1 MTLRHLF
8 TLLGLALASA
18 CSPPLHAQ
26 DATRPPKGSYVVIV
40 GAGEFSDPAITA
52 RPTAEADARAMYDLF
67 VNPAYHDG
75 PDRVR
80 LLTSKPDEVRK
91 SQPATRENIVKA
103 LHEAVAQTV
112 KDETV
117 IVLMFGR
124 GASSG
129 DQTCFFTSETQFK
142 ERAKTGLLGSDL
154 DAEFKLA
161 KDRKICLML
170 DIAFKGGFDAGKETI
185 AEPSLRDVLGAVFG
199 SEDKGEQPPPQ
210 DKVVILATVPS
221 SPPLSVGENGLFTQ
235 TVLAAL
241 KGDADSDGY
250 EPDGLVVVDELV
262 KYLEKKMPEQSR
274 AIGKTT
280 QEKESVPFIV
290 GEETSHFAL
299 TKNPKVTP
307 KVVERVAALAALGQ
321 SGTISKEVLT
331 EGTTLVLRMPK
342 LKARQEL
349 RKQYQQ
355 LADRAVTPEA
365 FVAARNT
372 ILESMVLPAD
382 EADKFAKTMLRAID
396 AVKSEYVKPLDAGEW
411 AAFAVKGL
419 FRRIEQVVPEDIRE
433 QIKAPKGMERDAILA
448 LLKDVRTRIG
458 KREDLAGTKDADTAI
473 LMMFAELKDPY
484 TTYYDADLIKKM
496 DAPLR
501 GEFRGVGIQ
510 IRRDLVRDGLLVV
523 SPIKGSPAYLAGIQ
537 AGDLITKI
545 KRDTDAEG
553 KPLTADA
560 PKEISTQGMKT
571 ESALEYILGKV
582 GVPITLEVERDGI
595 AKDYTIKRGVVSVET
610 VLGVK
615 RDEKDNWEFFI
626 DPESKIGYV
635 CLTQFAPGT
644 AKDLAAAIGK
654 LRSAGM
660 KGLVLDLRF
669 NPGGFLTS
677 AVSICN
683 MFLDDAD
690 GVIVSVKYRARE
702 PEVWRS
708 QTEPRAKK
716 FVNFPMAVLVNGQ
729 SASASEIVSACL
741 QDYNRAVVVGE
752 RSYGKGSVQNV
763 KDFTVDDKLIGQIKF
778 TTARY
783 FPPTDRNID
792 KNSTPGKP
800 EDIWGVTPDKGYLVK
815 LSREQAQ
822 DLAEQFRDREIIK
835 PKVGP
840 VKEPKVFKD
849 VQLEKAVDYL
859 RDQVKAVAEKPA
871 KKAG

>member
-1 MTLRHLF
+1 MTLRRILTLF
-8 TLLGLALASA
+8 GLAISVASA
-18 CSPPLHAQ
+18 PPLFAD
-26 DATRPPKGSYVVIV
+26 DAAVPAKGPYVVIV
-40 GAGEFSDPAITA
+40 GVGEFTDAAITA

-67 VNPAYHDG
+67 VDPAFHDG
-75 PDRVR
+75 ADRVQ
-80 LLTSKPDEVRK
+80 LLTAKPDEKRK

-103 LHEAVAQTV
+103 LHEAVAKTA
-112 KDETV
+112 KDDTI
-117 IVLMFGR
+117 IVVMFGR

-154 DAEFKLA
+154 DAEFKAA

-170 DIAFKGGFDAGKETI
+170 DIAFKGGFDAGKETL
-185 AEPSLRDVLGAVFG
+185 AEPTLRDVLGAVFG

-221 SPPLSVGENGLFTQ
+221 SPPLAVGENGLFAK
-235 TVLAAL
+235 TVAAAL
-241 KGDADSDGY
+241 KGEADSDGY

-280 QEKESVPFIV
+280 LEKESVPFIV

-299 TKNPKVTP
+299 TKNPKITP
-307 KVVERVAALAALGQ
+307 KVVERLAAL
-321 SGTISKEVLT
+321 EVLGKASKIT
-331 EGTTLVLRMPK
+331 PEMIVEGSTLVTRMPK

-355 LADRAVTPEA
+355 LADQAVTPDA
-365 FVAARNT
+365 FIASRNT
-372 ILESMVLPAD
+372 ILEGMVLPAD
-382 EADKFAKTMLRAID
+382 DADKFARTMLRAID

-411 AAFAVKGL
+411 AALSVKGL
-419 FRRIEQVVPEDIRE
+419 YRRLEQIVPDDIKE
-433 QIKAPKGMERDAILA
+433 QIKAPKGMERNAISA
-448 LLKDVRTRIG
+448 LFKDVRTRIG
-458 KREDLAGTKDADTAI
+458 KREDLAGAKDADVAI

-545 KRDTDAEG
+545 KRETDAEG
-553 KPLTADA
+553 KPLADDA
-560 PKEISTQGMKT
+560 AKEVSTQGMKT
-571 ESALEYILGKV
+571 EAALELILGKV
-582 GVPITLEVERDGI
+582 GVPVTLEVERDGV
-595 AKDYTIKRGVVSVET
+595 AKDYVLKRGVISVET

-615 RDEKDNWEFFI
+615 RDEKDNWDFFI

-635 CLTQFAPGT
+635 CLTQFSPGT
-644 AKDLAAAIGK
+644 AKDLATAVEK
-654 LRSAGM
+654 LRAAGM

-669 NPGGFLTS
+669 NPGGFLTA

-683 MFLDDAD
+683 MFIEDSES
-690 GVIVSVKYRARE
+690 VIVSVKYRARE

-708 QTEPRAKK
+708 QSESRAKK

-763 KDFTVDDKLIGQIKF
+763 KDFSPTGGQIKF

-800 EDIWGVTPDKGYLVK
+800 EDVWGVTPDKGYLVK

-840 VKEPKVFKD
+840 VKEAKAFKD
-849 VQLEKAVDYL
+849 VQLEKAVEYL
-859 RDQVKAVAEKPA
+859 REQVKAVADKPA
-871 KKAG
+871 KKNG

>member
-1 MTLRHLF
+1 MTPRRLF
-8 TLLGLALASA
+8 TLLGLALAVAS
-18 CSPPLHAQ
+18 SPPLVAQ
-26 DATRPPKGSYVVIV
+26 DIVSKGSYVVIV
-40 GAGEFSDPAITA
+40 GVGEFTDAAITA
-52 RPTAEADARAMYDLF
+52 RPTAEADARAFYDLF
-67 VNPAYHDG
+67 VDPAYHDG
-75 PDRVR
+75 PDRVK
-80 LLTSKPDEVRK
+80 LLTAKPDEKRK
-91 SQPATRENIVKA
+91 SQPATRENVVKA
-103 LHEAVAQTV
+103 LHEAVAKTA
-112 KDETV
+112 KDETI
-117 IVLMFGR
+117 IVAMFGR

-154 DAEFKLA
+154 DVEFKLA

-185 AEPSLRDVLGAVFG
+185 AEPTLRDVLGAVFG
-199 SEDKGEQPPPQ
+199 GEDKGEQPPPQ
-210 DKVVILATVPS
+210 NKIVILATVPS
-221 SPPLSVGENGLFTQ
+221 SPPLSVGESGLFAK
-235 TVLAAL
+235 TVLAAFQ
-241 KGDADSDGY
+241 GEADTDGY

-280 QEKESVPFIV
+280 SEKESIPFIV

-307 KVVERVAALAALGQ
+307 KVVERLAALETI
-321 SGTISKEVLT
+321 GTASKLTLEVLT
-331 EGTTLVLRMPK
+331 EGRSLLAQMPK
-342 LKARQEL
+342 LKARQAL
-349 RKQYQQ
+349 RKQYQL
-355 LADRAVTPEA
+355 LADKSVTPDA
-365 FVAARNT
+365 FIAERNT
-372 ILESMVLPAD
+372 ILEGMVLPAAD
-382 EADKFAKTMLRAID
+382 ADKFAATMVRAID
-396 AVKSEYVKPLDAGEW
+396 AVKTEYVKPLDAGEW
-411 AAFAVKGL
+411 AALSVKGL
-419 FRRIEQVVPEDIRE
+419 YRRLEQIVPEDVAE
-433 QIKAPKGMERDAILA
+433 KIKSPKGMERGAISA
-448 LLKDVRTRIG
+448 LFKDVRKRIG
-458 KREDLAGTKDADTAI
+458 KREDLDGLKDADMAI

-484 TTYYDADLIKKM
+484 TTYYDAAMIAKVDSS
-496 DAPLR
+496 LR

-523 SPIKGSPAYLAGIQ
+523 SPIKGSPAYVAGIQ

-545 KRDTDAEG
+545 KRETDPKGDPLPEG
-553 KPLTADA
+553 AA
-560 PKEISTQGMKT
+560 REVSTQGMKT
-571 ESALEYILGKV
+571 EAALELILGKV
-582 GVPITLEVERDGI
+582 GVPITLEVERDGV
-595 AKDYTIKRGVVSVET
+595 AKDYVLKRGVISVET

-615 RDEKDNWEFFI
+615 RDTNDDWEFVL

-635 CLTQFAPGT
+635 CLTQFSPGT
-644 AKDLAAAIGK
+644 AKDLAVAVGK
-654 LRSAGM
+654 LRAAGM

-677 AVSICN
+677 AVAICN
-683 MFLDDAD
+683 MFLDESE

-708 QTEPRAKK
+708 QSEAKSKK

-763 KDFTVDDKLIGQIKF
+763 KDFSPTGGQIKF

-822 DLAEQFRDREIIK
+822 DLAEAFRDREVIK
-835 PKVGP
+835 PHDGTAKP
-840 VKEPKVFKD
+840 SKAFKD

-859 RDQVKAVAEKPA
+859 REQVKAVADKPA
-871 KKAG
+871 RKAG

>member
-1 MTLRHLF
+1 MTPRRYLI
-8 TLLGLALASA
+8 LLGLAITLACPDPLRAGVALAPSK
-18 CSPPLHAQ
+18 SP
-26 DATRPPKGSYVVIV
+26 YVVIV
-40 GAGEFSDPAITA
+40 GVGEFTDPAISA
-52 RPTAEADARAMYDLF
+52 RPTAEADARALYDLF
-67 VNPAYHDG
+67 IDPAFHDDA
-75 PDRVR
+75 DRVR
-80 LLTSKPDEVRK
+80 LLTAKADEKRK

-103 LHEAVAQTV
+103 VREAVAKTA
-112 KDETV
+112 KDETI
-117 IVLMFGR
+117 IVAMFGR

-129 DQTCFFTSETQFK
+129 DQTCLFTSETQFK

-154 DAEFKLA
+154 DTEFKLA

-170 DIAFKGGFDAGKETI
+170 DIAFKGGFDAGKETL
-185 AEPSLRDVLGAVFG
+185 AEPTLRDVLGAVFG

-210 DKVVILATVPS
+210 NKVVILATVPS
-221 SPPLSVGENGLFTQ
+221 SPPLAVGDNGLFAR
-235 TVLAAL
+235 TVLTAFQ
-241 KGDADSDGY
+241 GEADTEGY

-274 AIGKTT
+274 KIGKTT
-280 QEKESVPFIV
+280 PEKESVPFIV

-307 KVVERVAALAALGQ
+307 KVVERVAALDTLGTSNKLTQ
-321 SGTISKEVLT
+321 EVVA
-331 EGTTLVLRMPK
+331 EGKSLVARMPK
-342 LKARQEL
+342 LKAQQEL

-355 LADRAVTPEA
+355 VADAAITPEA
-365 FVAARNT
+365 FVAARST
-372 ILESMVLPAD
+372 ILEGMILPAAD
-382 EADKFAKTMLRAID
+382 ADKFAQTMLRAID
-396 AVKSEYVKPLDAGEW
+396 TVKTEYVKPLDAGEW
-411 AAFAVKGL
+411 AALSVKGL
-419 FRRIEQVVPEDIRE
+419 YRRLEQNVPEDIQE
-433 QIKAPKGMERDAILA
+433 KIQSPKGMERGAISA
-448 LLKDVRTRIG
+448 LFKDVRKRVG
-458 KREDLAGTKDADTAI
+458 KREDLDGLKDADTAI
-473 LMMFAELKDPY
+473 QMMFAELKDPY
-484 TTYYDADLIKKM
+484 TTYYDAATIAKM

-523 SPIKGSPAYLAGIQ
+523 SPIKGSPAYAAGIQ

-545 KRDTDAEG
+545 KRDTDPKG
-553 KPLTADA
+553 DPLPKDA
-560 PKEISTQGMKT
+560 PREISTQGLKT
-571 ESALEYILGKV
+571 ESALELILGKV
-582 GVPITLEVERDGI
+582 GVPITLEVERDGV
-595 AKDYTIKRGVVSVET
+595 AKDYVLKRGVISVET

-615 RDEKDNWEFFI
+615 RDENDDWEFFI

-635 CLTQFAPGT
+635 CLTQFSPGT
-644 AKDLAAAIGK
+644 AKDLATAVNK
-654 LRSAGM
+654 LRAAGM
-660 KGLVLDLRF
+660 KGLVLDLRY
-669 NPGGFLTS
+669 NPGGFLTA
-677 AVSICN
+677 AVAICN
-683 MFLDDAD
+683 MFLDDSD

-708 QTEPRAKK
+708 ESKARK

-763 KDFTVDDKLIGQIKF
+763 KPFAPTGGEIKF

-822 DLAEQFRDREIIK
+822 DLAEQFRDREVIK
-835 PKVGP
+835 PHGVTA
-840 VKEPKVFKD
+840 KEPKVFKD
-849 VQLEKAVDYL
+849 VQLDKAVEYL
-859 RDQVKAVAEKPA
+859 REQVKAVADRPA
-871 KKAG
+871 KKTG

>member
-1 MTLRHLF
+1 MTPRRYLF
-8 TLLGLALASA
+8 LLGLAATLA
-18 CSPPLHAQ
+18 PPMSLRAGV
-26 DATRPPKGSYVVIV
+26 ALAPAKSSYVVIV
-40 GAGEFSDPAITA
+40 GVGEFTDPAISA
-52 RPTAEADARAMYDLF
+52 RPTAEADARALYDLF
-67 VNPAYHDG
+67 VDPAFHDD

-80 LLTSKPDEVRK
+80 LLSAKPDDKRK

-103 LHEAVAQTV
+103 LHEAVAKTA
-112 KDETV
+112 KDETI
-117 IVLMFGR
+117 IVAMFGR

-154 DAEFKLA
+154 DTEFKLA

-170 DIAFKGGFDAGKETI
+170 DIAFKGGFDAGKETL
-185 AEPSLRDVLGAVFG
+185 AEPTLRDVLGAVFG
-199 SEDKGEQPPPQ
+199 SDDKGEQAPPQ
-210 DKVVILATVPS
+210 NKVVILATVPS
-221 SPPLSVGENGLFTQ
+221 SPPLAVGENGLFAR
-235 TVLAAL
+235 TVLTAFQGAA
-241 KGDADSDGY
+241 DTDGY

-262 KYLEKKMPEQSR
+262 KYLEKTMPEQSR
-274 AIGKTT
+274 KIGKTT
-280 QEKESVPFIV
+280 AEKESTPFIV

-307 KVVERVAALAALGQ
+307 KVVERVAVLDSLGK
-321 SGTISKEVLT
+321 SSTLTPEMVT
-331 EGTTLVLRMPK
+331 EGKALVARMPK
-342 LKARQEL
+342 LKAQQEL

-355 LADRAVTPEA
+355 LADKAVTPEA
-365 FVAARNT
+365 FVASRNT
-372 ILESMVLPAD
+372 ILEGMVLPVAD
-382 EADKFAKTMLRAID
+382 AEKFAQTMLRAID
-396 AVKSEYVKPLDAGEW
+396 TVKTEYVKPLDAGEW
-411 AAFAVKGL
+411 AALSVKGL
-419 FRRIEQVVPEDIRE
+419 YRRLEQAVPADVLE
-433 QIKAPKGMERDAILA
+433 QIQSPKGMERSAITA
-448 LLKDVRTRIG
+448 LFKDVRKRIG
-458 KREDLAGTKDADTAI
+458 KREDIDGVKDADTAI
-473 LMMFAELKDPY
+473 QMMFAELKDPY
-484 TTYYDADLIKKM
+484 TTYYDAATIAKM

-523 SPIKGSPAYLAGIQ
+523 SPIKGSPAYKAGIQ

-545 KRDTDAEG
+545 KRETDAQG
-553 KPLTADA
+553 KPLADGV
-560 PKEISTQGMKT
+560 PREVSTQGMKT
-571 ESALEYILGKV
+571 EAALELILGKI
-582 GVPITLEVERDGI
+582 GVPVTLEVERDGV
-595 AKDYTIKRGVVSVET
+595 AKDYALKRDVITVET

-615 RDEKDNWEFFI
+615 RDANDDWEFFI

-635 CLTQFAPGT
+635 CLTQFSPGT
-644 AKDLAAAIGK
+644 AKDLANAVTK
-654 LRSAGM
+654 LRAAGM
-660 KGLVLDLRF
+660 KGMVLDLRN
-669 NPGGFLTS
+669 NPGGFLTA

-683 MFLDDAD
+683 MFLDDAE

-702 PEVWRS
+702 TEVWRS
-708 QTEPRAKK
+708 EGKAKK

-763 KDFTVDDKLIGQIKF
+763 KPFAPTGGEIKF

-822 DLAEQFRDREIIK
+822 DFAEQYRDREVIK
-835 PKVGP
+835 PRDGTA
-840 VKEPKVFKD
+840 KESKAFKD
-849 VQLEKAVDYL
+849 TQLDKAVEYL
-859 RDQVKAVAEKPA
+859 REQVKAVADRPA